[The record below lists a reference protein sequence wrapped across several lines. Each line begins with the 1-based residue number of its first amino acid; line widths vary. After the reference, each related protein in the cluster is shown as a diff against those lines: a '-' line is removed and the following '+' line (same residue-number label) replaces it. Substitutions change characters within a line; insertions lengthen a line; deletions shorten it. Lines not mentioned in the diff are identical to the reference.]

1 MKYANLVE
9 ERINRYLDDV
19 ASNLTSLSAD
29 EKKEIL
35 SSVRIDIDNELQ
47 IRGEDQP
54 TLEDVE
60 EVLSKMDP
68 PASYWDSATSLSVD
82 QPQARKISRLAIIG
96 AMLLPFGFFL
106 FLLFVPISA
115 STTPTSSSTWQIVLR
130 FTLLPLAVIAPFAS
144 TALGFA
150 SISQIRNSNGSI
162 YGLPLAVFV
171 SLFYPIIV
179 LSLIMAFVGWT
190 FLGRI
195 EGLSVLPLAWFFLIL
210 VIDYL
215 IIRFT
220 WRAAKV

>member
-1 MKYANLVE
+1 MKYTNPVE
-9 ERINRYLDDV
+9 ERITRYLDNV
-19 ASNLTSLSAD
+19 ASNLTSLSEE
-29 EKKEIL
+29 EKSELL
-35 SSVRIDIDNELQ
+35 SSVRTDIDNELQ
-47 IRGEDQP
+47 IRGESQP

-60 EVLSKMDP
+60 EVLLDMGP
-68 PASYWDSATSLSVD
+68 PASYLESASSSSMD
-82 QPQARKISRLAIIG
+82 QPQDRKVSRLAIIG

-106 FLLFVPISA
+106 ILLFVPINA
-115 STTPTSSSTWQIVLR
+115 STTPQSPSTWQIVLR

-179 LSLIMAFVGWT
+179 LDLILAFLGWT

-195 EGLSVLPLAWFFLIL
+195 EGLSILPLAWFFLIL

-220 WRAAKV
+220 WRAAKK

>member
-1 MKYANLVE
+1 MSNSNPAE
-9 ERINRYLDDV
+9 ERINKYLDDV
-19 ASNLTSLSAD
+19 AAHLTSLSN
-29 EKKEIL
+29 EERSEIL
-35 SSVRIDIDNELQ
+35 SNVRTHIDNDLQ
-47 IRGEDQP
+47 LRGEDEL

-60 EVLSKMDP
+60 EVLLGMDP
-68 PASYWDSATSLSVD
+68 PTSYQESASTLLRD
-82 QPQARKISRLAIIG
+82 QPQDRKLSRLAIIG
-96 AMLLPFGFFL
+96 AILLPFGFFL
-106 FLLFVPISA
+106 FLLFVPLSA
-115 STTPTSSSTWQIVLR
+115 STTPTPPSTWQIIFR
-130 FTLLPLAVIAPFAS
+130 FTLLPLSVIAPFAS